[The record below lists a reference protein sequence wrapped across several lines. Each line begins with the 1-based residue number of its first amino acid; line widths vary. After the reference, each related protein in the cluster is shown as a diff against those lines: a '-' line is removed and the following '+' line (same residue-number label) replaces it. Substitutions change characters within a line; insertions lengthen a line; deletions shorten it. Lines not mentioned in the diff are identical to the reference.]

1 LFDAT
6 SLKVSQSAW
15 NARFEI
21 GMDEITDHWGLANG
35 FSHQIVQIYVDRGD
49 EAGGRTTML
58 EGANAM
64 VHEDWAWEVAISA
77 TGEPGAVKAVEAAT
91 GETSA
96 KGIEVDGD
104 AEANTI
110 TITVSKN
117 VIGPDVGDYRYVIV
131 LGSQDGFGTG
141 KWRDVDETAKTWRL
155 GGGADPST
163 VDGVDYDPNIVD
175 VLLPEGDQTSML
187 ASYDVGAQQHA
198 VLTGFEM
205 PDVAQQVYGAA
216 VGEVTA
222 STAVVLWSTTVAT
235 NASVAAV
242 LADES
247 PSDWSAV
254 AVETPATTNHAYT
267 VTGLEAGRA
276 YWVRIMVEDGEQTL
290 FADLNFTTSNESD
303 VTPPEILNLA
313 ADVLSGSS
321 GAMQLKITW
330 YTDEATT
337 ETVGLLDAVLQ
348 GDEVALKKNHEMI
361 FIPDPPLAAGTYD
374 VTVTAVDASGNSNT
388 STASFVVDEEDVVV
402 VPEDSDDED
411 DASDGSCEEG
421 VGVDCPTANTGP
433 SSDVLLGLALLVV
446 LLVVAALVRTRRAEQ
461 DMLADEH
468 AVFDD
473 VLDDA

>member
-1 LFDAT
+1 
-6 SLKVSQSAW
+6 
-15 NARFEI
+15 
-21 GMDEITDHWGLANG
+21 
-35 FSHQIVQIYVDRGD
+35 
-49 EAGGRTTML
+49 
-58 EGANAM
+58 M
-64 VHEDWAWEVAISA
+64 VHDDWAWEVAISA

-141 KWRDVDETAKTWRL
+141 KWRDVDESAKTWRL
-155 GGGADPST
+155 GGGADPSP
-163 VDGVDYDPNIVD
+163 VDGVDYDPNIID
-175 VLLPEGDQTSML
+175 VLLPEGDQTAML
-187 ASYDVGAQQHA
+187 ASYDVAAQQHA

-205 PDVAQQVYGAA
+205 PDVAQQVYGAS

-222 STAVVLWSTTVAT
+222 STAVVLWSTTVET

-242 LADES
+242 LADQP

-254 AVETPATTNHAYT
+254 AVETPAATDHAFT

-276 YWVRIMVEDGEQTL
+276 YWVRIMVENGDQTL
-290 FADLNFTTSNESD
+290 FADLNFTTSNKSD
-303 VTPPEILNLA
+303 TTPPEILNLA
-313 ADVLSGSS
+313 VDVVSGSS

-337 ETVGLLDAVLQ
+337 ESVELLDAVLL
-348 GDEVALKKNHEMI
+348 GDTVALKKNHEMV
-361 FIPDPPLAAGTYD
+361 FIPDPALTAGTYTT
-374 VTVTAVDASGNSNT
+374 TVTAVDASGNSNT
-388 STASFVVDEEDVVV
+388 STTSFTVEEEDVIV
-402 VPEDSDDED
+402 VPDDPDSGGETAD
-411 DASDGSCEEG
+411 DACENG
-421 VGVDCPTANTGP
+421 VGEDCPTSTTGP

-446 LLVVAALVRTRRAEQ
+446 LLVVAALVRTRRA
-461 DMLADEH
+461 
-468 AVFDD
+468 
-473 VLDDA
+473 